1 MADNKEYFVLADTP
15 CGGHFTTTVE
25 AVEILEPDERS
36 EVLVQTREEFLAEGN
51 YADEHHEWVITL
63 EQENGGWK
71 SSKTRLLL
79 CDDTVRK
86 LAEKVY
92 GRLREAPIERD
103 PHVEQQLEEEYAE
116 CDG

>member
-1 MADNKEYFVLADTP
+1 MADNKEFFVVADTF
-15 CGGHFTTTVE
+15 CGGHFSAT
-25 AVEILEPDERS
+25 AEILELQEPDEPS

-51 YADEHHEWVITL
+51 YADESHHWIITL

-71 SSKTRLLL
+71 SSKARLLL

-86 LAEKVY
+86 LVEKVY
-92 GRLREAPIERD
+92 GRLRETPIERD
-103 PHVEQQLEEEYAE
+103 PNVEQQLEEEYAE

>member
-36 EVLVQTREEFLAEGN
+36 EVLVQTREEFLAEGS

-63 EQENGGWK
+63 EQENGNWK
-71 SSKTRLLL
+71 SSKARLFL

-86 LAEKVY
+86 LVEKVY
-92 GRLREAPIERD
+92 ARLRETPIERD